1 MDYWR
6 IRNIPFISWRN
17 LLRSNS
23 RPSKNAWIYQR
34 RVKKKM
40 NCLLVGPVQVLY
52 VFVINR
58 FKWELGYQYENTD
71 WAITSW
77 IHQVRVKWNW
87 GKSTKEQSMWTWKE
101 HLQQNFYWR
110 GQQVLGS
117 LIAIFCRMWKH
128 NAAMNVNQVKS
139 IHEGVKYWLRL
150 WGDNKTGIGK

>member
-1 MDYWR
+1 MDDWR

-34 RVKKKM
+34 RVKKKT

-52 VFVINR
+52 VFVINS
-58 FKWELGYQYENTD
+58 FKWEVINMKTPIEQSQAEFTKYALNET
-71 WAITSW
+71 
-77 IHQVRVKWNW
+77 

-101 HLQQNFYWR
+101 HLQQNFYWG

-117 LIAIFCRMWKH
+117 LIAFFCRMWKH